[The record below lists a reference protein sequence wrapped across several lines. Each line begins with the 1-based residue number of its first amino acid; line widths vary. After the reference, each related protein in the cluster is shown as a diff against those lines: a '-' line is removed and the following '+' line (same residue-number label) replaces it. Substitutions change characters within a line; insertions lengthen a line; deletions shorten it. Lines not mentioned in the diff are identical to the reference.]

1 MKVTRSYW
9 LGLSSGFI
17 LSAML
22 ALIISPLQ
30 GQALALQTSHTVP
43 TPQNLQTQQ
52 NLSSASPVT
61 PQDAVPN
68 PGSTHAVQGPPSD
81 TQNSTQIER
90 NFVIPKG
97 ASSESI
103 ADMLVAQGL
112 IKDKVAFIERAH
124 QMGVE
129 SKFRAGT
136 FNLSLGL
143 TPEELIHR
151 LVKN

>member
-22 ALIISPLQ
+22 AMVISPLQ
-30 GQALALQTSHTVP
+30 GQALSLQTSHSL
-43 TPQNLQTQQ
+43 QNQQTKQT
-52 NLSSASPVT
+52 LSSASSLSS
-61 PQDAVPN
+61 QGDLPN
-68 PGSTHAVQGPPSD
+68 VGSTQTVQAPPLN

-90 NFVIPKG
+90 NIVIPQG
-97 ASSESI
+97 ASSERI
-103 ADMLVAQGL
+103 ADLLVAQGL
-112 IKDKVAFIERAH
+112 IKDKAAFLERAH

-151 LVKN
+151 LVKT